1 MDRLEEYR
9 ALLQELETT
18 PARLESAVPRARA
31 RVRRQKLR
39 RAVGMPLAG
48 LAAACVCF
56 VLLVNVSAPFA
67 AACAD
72 LPFLK
77 ELAQV
82 VSFNPS
88 LSAAVEHHWVQSVG
102 QTQSANG
109 AEMTVEYLIVD
120 QKQLNIFYTTGGDA
134 APRYQVDMD
143 LLDAEGGEL
152 SGYFLS
158 CFEAKENGVLQT
170 ASVDFLDGAMP
181 DALRLVCSLIPLSA
195 EPTEATVPAEDDET
209 PEQSDPAAVLT
220 FDLSLDPNFT
230 QQSRTIPVGQ
240 WLELDGQRVLLKE
253 VEIYPTH
260 IQVNL
265 EDDPDNT
272 AWLVG
277 LDFYVQDTGGQR
289 YETPSGVTAIG
300 SPNSP
305 FTGSYRLDSSF
316 FSQDQGLTLVLTGAR
331 WLDKDKQWAN
341 VDLIT
346 GETDALPGEY
356 TLVQITRTQGD
367 VELTLRAPIDD
378 RGTVVPVQGWRSPD
392 GQEGDFDGWRG
403 YNTEEFAD
411 TRVTLKDYP
420 WDSVEL
426 KLSYTRETAFAA
438 PVTVALPLS

>member
-1 MDRLEEYR
+1 VTQ
-9 ALLQELETT
+9 QEFVE
-18 PARLESAVPRARA
+18 
-31 RVRRQKLR
+31 RV
-39 RAVGMPLAG
+39 
-48 LAAACVCF
+48 
-56 VLLVNVSAPFA
+56 
-67 AACAD
+67 D
-72 LPFLK
+72 
-77 ELAQV
+77 
-82 VSFNPS
+82 
-88 LSAAVEHHWVQSVG
+88 

-143 LLDAEGGEL
+143 LLDAEGRAL

-158 CFEAKENGVLQT
+158 GFEAKENGVLQT
-170 ASVDFLDGAMP
+170 ASVDFVDGAMP

-195 EPTEATVPAEDDET
+195 EPAEATVPVENDET
-209 PEQSDPAAVLT
+209 PEPSDPAAVLT

-277 LDFYVQDTGGQR
+277 LDFYAQDASGQR

-300 SPNSP
+300 SPDSP

-331 WLDKDKQWAN
+331 WLDKDKQWAS
-341 VDLIT
+341 VDLAT

-356 TLVQITRTQGD
+356 TLVQVTRTQGD
-367 VELTLRAPIDD
+367 VELTLRAPIDA

-403 YNTEEFAD
+403 YTTEKFSD
-411 TRVTLKDYP
+411 TWVTLKDYP